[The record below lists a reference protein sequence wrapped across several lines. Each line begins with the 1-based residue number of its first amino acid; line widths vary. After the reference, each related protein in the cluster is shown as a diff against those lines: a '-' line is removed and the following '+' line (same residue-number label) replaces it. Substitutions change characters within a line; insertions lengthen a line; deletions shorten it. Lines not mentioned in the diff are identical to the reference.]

1 LTEDED
7 LKTGTG
13 NSNPKLAGRRRTY
26 LTRTALGP
34 PENSWRDKIP
44 APWTK
49 SLARKYM
56 FSLTQEATPPLSM
69 KPKNRNPPISNGT
82 DEETN
87 LNLPRSTRLKRN
99 IYTGHLS
106 PLSPYPLEPK
116 QAPARMG
123 IEGDRRRKRIAL
135 RSPSLN
141 CSSRGRVENTAD
153 QA

>member
-13 NSNPKLAGRRRTY
+13 NSNPELAGRRRTY
-26 LTRTALGP
+26 LTRTAP

-49 SLARKYM
+49 SLARKYL
-56 FSLTQEATPPLSM
+56 FSLTLEIMPPPSM
-69 KPKNRNPPISNGT
+69 RLKNRNPPISNDT

-87 LNLPRSTRLKRN
+87 LTLARSTRLERN
-99 IYTGHLS
+99 IYTGYLS

-123 IEGDRRRKRIAL
+123 IEGDRRRKRIAF

-141 CSSRGRVENTAD
+141 CSKAEEGSRRRVGRK
-153 QA
+153 